1 MPDQATNEYEILLML
16 DPDLA
21 EERQTEIVT
30 RTHEPVEKGGGTWLS
45 HDVWGR
51 RRLAYEIDH
60 KSDGA
65 YHLLQFDAQPAT
77 LDEITRV
84 LKITDGV
91 MRHMATRRVKGGG
104 RAAPPPLT
112 PVEERP
118 RYEREERRHQA
129 APVEAE
135 PAEAEVA
142 EPEIAADGD
151 APEGYAEPT
160 ESEASEATP
169 EEEA

>member
-1 MPDQATNEYEILLML
+1 VNEYEILLML
-16 DPDLA
+16 DPELA
-21 EERQTEIVT
+21 EERQTEIVS
-30 RTHEPVEKGGGTWLS
+30 RTNELVEKSGGTWLS

-65 YHLLQFDAQPAT
+65 YHLLQFDVQPAT

-104 RAAPPPLT
+104 RAAPPPLP

-118 RYEREERRHQA
+118 RYEREERRHEA
-129 APVEAE
+129 APPEAE
-135 PAEAEVA
+135 PAEAAPA
-142 EPEIAADGD
+142 EPVTGEAEIAADAG